1 MNTDIRWN
9 RIYFILSSIW
19 VLGFQLPLFFLYDF
33 LSTFS
38 LLSLLSFDHFK
49 NMIFRSSFTRHKLHT
64 GKVLS
69 SFCICKRTGDHNLFL
84 LSMIAAKNGRMK
96 TRIPDPCAS
105 VMWLASCLCFSDWSR
120 RHQELIAYQCP
131 RSLWAP
137 CRAWGH
143 QEVSPSPDLFV

>member
-1 MNTDIRWN
+1 M
-9 RIYFILSSIW
+9 
-19 VLGFQLPLFFLYDF
+19 LGFQLPLFFLYDF

-84 LSMIAAKNGRMK
+84 VHCHCENLVDENLNARPMQFNYDGLHASIAGDDICSSN
-96 TRIPDPCAS
+96 I
-105 VMWLASCLCFSDWSR
+105 
-120 RHQELIAYQCP
+120 
-131 RSLWAP
+131 
-137 CRAWGH
+137 
-143 QEVSPSPDLFV
+143 FV